1 MFDLKHIR
9 EAPEAFDEGLKRR
22 GLPPHSSEILDFDA
36 RRRAVQTELQELQ
49 SRRNEASKEIGARKR
64 AGEDAEA
71 LMREVAAIK
80 SRLGELEEEER
91 RLSAELQALL
101 SSLPNPPAPD
111 VPDGEDEGANALLRD
126 WGEKPAFDFPAKQH
140 FELGEALE
148 QMDFERAA
156 KLAGSRFVVLSRDLA
171 RMHRALAQFMLD
183 MHTREHGYTEVVP
196 PYLVRDE
203 VLYGTGQLP
212 KFAEDQFRTQEG
224 YWLIPTAEVPLTNM
238 VAQEIVAEDALP
250 LRFTAHTP
258 CFRSEAG
265 AAGKDTRGMLRQHQF
280 DKVELVSV
288 AHPERSEDEH
298 ERMTKCAET
307 VLQRLGLPYRVMVLS
322 TGDMGFAARKTYDIE
337 VWLPGQGLYRE
348 ISSCS
353 NCWDFQALRMRAR
366 YRPQGQKGTRP
377 VHTLNGSGVAV
388 GRALIA
394 VMENYQRG
402 DGSIEVPEALRG
414 YMGGQ
419 EAIGRDG

>member
-1 MFDLKHIR
+1 MFDLKRIR
-9 EAPEAFDEGLKRR
+9 EAPEEFDRGLQRR
-22 GLPPHSSEILDFDA
+22 GLPPHSKDILEFDA
-36 RRRAVQTELQELQ
+36 QRRAAQTQLQELQ

-64 AGEDAEA
+64 QDEDADD
-71 LMREVAAIK
+71 LMQEVSEIK
-80 SRLGELEEEER
+80 SRLGNLEEEER
-91 RLSAELQALL
+91 RIGAELHALL
-101 SSLPNPPAPD
+101 TSLPNTPADD
-111 VPDGEDEGANALLRD
+111 VPEGEDESANALIRD
-126 WGEKPAFDFPAKQH
+126 WGEKPVFDFPARQH

-183 MHTREHGYTEVVP
+183 LHTREHGYTEVVP

-203 VLYGTGQLP
+203 TLFGTGQLP
-212 KFAEDQFRTQEG
+212 NFAEDQFRTEDG
-224 YWLIPTAEVPLTNM
+224 YWLIPTAEVPLTNL
-238 VAQEIVAEDALP
+238 VAQEIVAEADLP

-288 AHPERSEDEH
+288 AHPDHSQDEH
-298 ERMTKCAET
+298 ERMTACAET
-307 VLQRLGLPYRVMVLS
+307 VLQQLGLPYRVVVLS
-322 TGDMGFAARKTYDIE
+322 TGDMGFSARKTYDIE
-337 VWLPGQGLYRE
+337 VWLPGQELYRE

-366 YRPQGQKGTRP
+366 YRPEHEKGTRP

-394 VMENYQRG
+394 VMENYQRQ
-402 DGSIEVPEALRG
+402 DGSIAVPEVLRG

-419 EAIGRDG
+419 EVIGGDG